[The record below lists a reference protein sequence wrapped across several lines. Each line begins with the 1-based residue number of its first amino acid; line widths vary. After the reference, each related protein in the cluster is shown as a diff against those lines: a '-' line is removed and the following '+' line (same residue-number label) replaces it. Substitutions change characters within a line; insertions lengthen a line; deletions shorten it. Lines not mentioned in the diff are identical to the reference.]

1 MRKRR
6 WKTLFRKNVLTHSC
20 YARSLYYSKFDT
32 AIHRCTAMIFLSN
45 LYIKVSSSIPRV
57 CCFVMLWYAKCITL
71 TNRCFISLL
80 LILVNKRTTNALNET
95 KEKKKKF
102 RSLDII
108 SAKHRFQD
116 NRNRLRSSTT
126 KLAEFTNDTAESMV
140 SRSISDSVRVPT

>member
-1 MRKRR
+1 
-6 WKTLFRKNVLTHSC
+6 
-20 YARSLYYSKFDT
+20 
-32 AIHRCTAMIFLSN
+32 
-45 LYIKVSSSIPRV
+45 
-57 CCFVMLWYAKCITL
+57 MLWYAKCITL